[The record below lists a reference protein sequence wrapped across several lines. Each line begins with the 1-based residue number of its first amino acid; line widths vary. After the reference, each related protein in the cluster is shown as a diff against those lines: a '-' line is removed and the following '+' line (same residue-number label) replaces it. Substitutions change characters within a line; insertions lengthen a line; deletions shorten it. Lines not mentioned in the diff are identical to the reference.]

1 MDFLRHKLNY
11 RCHMSVTCIVW
22 KFQKVR
28 ESYGQKKKKKKRLR
42 DTDRSLWNKTIPV
55 TGNG

>member
-1 MDFLRHKLNY
+1 
-11 RCHMSVTCIVW
+11 MSHVSHLYCMEIPEGPGILWT
-22 KFQKVR
+22 
-28 ESYGQKKKKKKRLR
+28 KKKKKKRLR